1 MSVYQLDR
9 LITEM
14 IDKHGYAYTCGFLQS
29 QLRAVIEN
37 QVAATRRDRTFK
49 EIAQTIT
56 ESMKR

>member
-1 MSVYQLDR
+1 MSDHQLDR
-9 LITEM
+9 LVTEM

-37 QVAATRRDRTFK
+37 QVAVTRRDRTFK